1 VLQSFV
7 LRVVPGPLA
16 DGVVVGQLHDVAS
29 GRTSTFRNADELV
42 DALRAAV
49 ELGPYFPET
58 I

>member
-7 LRVVPGPLA
+7 LRVVTGPLA

-29 GRTSTFRNADELV
+29 GHTSTFRNADELV
-42 DALRAAV
+42 EALRVHA
-49 ELGPYFPET
+49 ELGPDSSET